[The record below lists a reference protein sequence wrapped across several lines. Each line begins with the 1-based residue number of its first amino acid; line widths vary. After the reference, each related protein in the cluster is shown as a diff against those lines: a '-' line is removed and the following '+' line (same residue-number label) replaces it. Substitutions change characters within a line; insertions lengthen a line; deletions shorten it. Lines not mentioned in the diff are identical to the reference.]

1 MSFVSGKEIIIFYLN
16 PIYSSNVSAKRLEI
30 RFFAASEKDNIGF
43 SELGHS
49 VEGLLMLLS
58 ILFR

>member
-1 MSFVSGKEIIIFYLN
+1 MSFVSGKEIIKLYLN
-16 PIYSSNVSAKRLEI
+16 PIYSSNVSAKRLKI
-30 RFFAASEKDNIGF
+30 SFFAASEMDNIGF
-43 SELGHS
+43 SELSHS